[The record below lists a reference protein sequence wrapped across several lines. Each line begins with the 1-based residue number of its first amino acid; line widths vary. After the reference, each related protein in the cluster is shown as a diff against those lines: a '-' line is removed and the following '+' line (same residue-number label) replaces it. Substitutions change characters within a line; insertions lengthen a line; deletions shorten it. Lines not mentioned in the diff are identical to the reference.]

1 MVSDLTWIYSIPRPG
16 LRHNRQ
22 PGRPRGKGGI
32 WSLRA
37 ARAGERTLDTSGGQR
52 YDSEEVLL
60 AQLSWRAQRK
70 VRKGRDQMG
79 ERRLRVGII
88 GVGRIAV
95 EAHIP
100 CFRRAGAEVIALA
113 DVVEGRAA
121 RFAQQ
126 FDIPYA
132 FDDVHGLLA
141 MPEVDA
147 VSVCTPPVAHEEVA
161 TAALEAGKHV
171 YMEKPP
177 ALNEAQMAR
186 VVETRRRADR
196 RLLVGS
202 HTIYHP
208 EIQTLKRY
216 IDAGEL
222 GDIYVAKHLGS
233 RRRGLPHGW
242 YRRRAVVGGGATIE
256 DGSHKLDRVLYLLDT
271 PKPVSVIARTFHK
284 FGDTPSAADYMD
296 MDFAEGRT
304 RDVPVMET
312 EDLAEAFV
320 QFDTGC
326 VLLFESGYMAN
337 TPDGAPLWVYGTR
350 AGASWPPLT
359 IYGEAPDGTVTDT
372 RPAFPDGPRD
382 HVPAFRHFLT
392 CIHEGRETESSGER
406 TVVLMRI
413 VDAIYRSVAQ
423 GGREVRLDE

>member
-1 MVSDLTWIYSIPRPG
+1 MSQDKI
-16 LRHNRQ
+16 
-22 PGRPRGKGGI
+22 
-32 WSLRA
+32 
-37 ARAGERTLDTSGGQR
+37 
-52 YDSEEVLL
+52 
-60 AQLSWRAQRK
+60 
-70 VRKGRDQMG
+70 
-79 ERRLRVGII
+79 RVGII

-95 EAHIP
+95 QSHIP
-100 CFRRAGAEVIALA
+100 DFFRAGAEVIALA

-121 RFAQQ
+121 RFARQ
-126 FDIPYA
+126 FDIPHA
-132 FDDVHGLLA
+132 FDDYHQMLA
-141 MPEVDA
+141 MPEVEV

-177 ALNEAQMAR
+177 AMNEAQMAR
-186 VVETRRRADR
+186 IVDVRRRTGK

-222 GDIYVAKHLGS
+222 GEIYVVKSLGS

-242 YRRRAVVGGGATIE
+242 YRRKATIGGGAAFE
-256 DGSHKLDRVLYLLDT
+256 DNSHKLDRVLYLLDT
-271 PKPVSVIARTFHK
+271 PNPISVIARTYRK
-284 FGDTPSAADYMD
+284 FSDYPSTADYMD
-296 MDFAEGRT
+296 MDFADGRT
-304 RDVPVMET
+304 RDLSVMET

-326 VLLFESGYMAN
+326 CLLLESGYMAN
-337 TPDGAPLWVYGTR
+337 TAEGAPLWLYGTQ
-350 AGASWPPLT
+350 AGASMPPLT

-372 RPAFPDGPRD
+372 TPIFPDTPRT
-382 HVPAFRHFLT
+382 HEPAFRHLLT
-392 CIHEGRETESSGER
+392 CIREGRETQSSGER
-406 TVVLMRI
+406 AVVLMRI

-423 GGREVRLDE
+423 GNREVRLDFDVCAPPEAPSELAEGDVEGDAEGSAER